1 MDDNDEPWLSEAD
14 HRTGWNKEFRSGTH
28 RGILYG
34 IVLRVYPK
42 QVVTLAKAE
51 SVAANMR
58 EFLSWGQRPD
68 RIDVTASTVER
79 KTSELTSAG

>member
-14 HRTGWNKEFRSGTH
+14 HRTGWNKEFKSGTY
-28 RGILYG
+28 RRILYE

-42 QVVTLAKAE
+42 QVVTLAKAK

-58 EFLSWGQRPD
+58 EFLSGAQVHRG
-68 RIDVTASTVER
+68 IIS
-79 KTSELTSAG
+79 LT